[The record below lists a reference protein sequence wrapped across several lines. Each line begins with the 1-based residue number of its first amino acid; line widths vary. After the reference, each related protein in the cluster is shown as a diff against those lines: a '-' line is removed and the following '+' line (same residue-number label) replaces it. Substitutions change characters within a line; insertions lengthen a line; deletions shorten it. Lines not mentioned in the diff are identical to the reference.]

1 MSKLFY
7 SGYLDGLD
15 LVDIVGLCAGFV
27 DVGKLEDE
35 PMLTDVPMSA
45 GLRSV
50 YGELERII
58 ENLKGLE
65 VRQSPPDYWTVR
77 SGMIEPLREWTSAN
91 ASEASRSASES
102 VSGADEADQVHIG
115 ALCEKYGLFEG
126 NFVKA
131 VLKVSNIIEELVSM
145 STLMSKTAML
155 EKLESARSKL
165 VRGLVVPDSLY
176 LHL

>member
-1 MSKLFY
+1 
-7 SGYLDGLD
+7 
-15 LVDIVGLCAGFV
+15 
-27 DVGKLEDE
+27 
-35 PMLTDVPMSA
+35 MSA
-45 GLRSV
+45 GLRAV

-65 VRQSPPDYWTVR
+65 VRRFANAKLDYWTVR
-77 SGMIEPLREWTSAN
+77 SGMIEPLREWA
-91 ASEASRSASES
+91 SAS
-102 VSGADEADQVHIG
+102 EADQVHIG

>member
-7 SGYLDGLD
+7 SGFVDGLD
-15 LVDIVGLCAGFV
+15 LIDIVGLCASFV
-27 DVGKLEDE
+27 DVGKMQDE
-35 PMLTDVPMSA
+35 PVLADVPMSA
-45 GLRSV
+45 GLRAV

-65 VRQSPPDYWTVR
+65 VRRFANAKLDYWMVR
-77 SGMIEPLREWTSAN
+77 SGMIEPLREWLG
-91 ASEASRSASES
+91 SEASRSASES
-102 VSGADEADQVHIG
+102 VSEETDADQVHIG

>member
-7 SGYLDGLD
+7 SGCLDGLD
-15 LVDIVGLCAGFV
+15 LVDIVGLCACFV

-35 PMLTDVPMSA
+35 PALADVPMSA
-45 GLRSV
+45 GLRAV
-50 YGELERII
+50 YDELERII

-65 VRQSPPDYWTVR
+65 VRRFANAKLDYWTVR
-77 SGMIEPLREWTSAN
+77 SGMIEPLREWLG
-91 ASEASRSASES
+91 SEASRSA
-102 VSGADEADQVHIG
+102 DEPAVHIG

>member
-7 SGYLDGLD
+7 SGLIDGLD

-35 PMLTDVPMSA
+35 PVLADVPMSA
-45 GLRSV
+45 GLRAV

-65 VRQSPPDYWTVR
+65 VRRFANAKLDYWTVR
-77 SGMIEPLREWTSAN
+77 SGMIEPLREWV
-91 ASEASRSASES
+91 SASES
-102 VSGADEADQVHIG
+102 VSEETDADQVHIG